1 MTKPGKQK
9 TWVFVPYCGET
20 VSFCKRKAQKMKK
33 HKNKEAVEF
42 LRRFLSERNNVF
54 NCMWVRQVMREEGFS
69 NGQIRCAVKTLGLVS
84 LRCDVPGAY
93 ARSFDGWML
102 PVS

>member
-1 MTKPGKQK
+1 
-9 TWVFVPYCGET
+9 
-20 VSFCKRKAQKMKK
+20 MKK

-54 NCMWVRQVMREEGFS
+54 NCMWVRQVMREEGFT
-69 NGQIRCAVKTLGLVS
+69 NGQIRCAVKTLGLVP

>member
-1 MTKPGKQK
+1 
-9 TWVFVPYCGET
+9 
-20 VSFCKRKAQKMKK
+20 MKK

-84 LRCDVPGAY
+84 FRCDVPGAY